1 MTLKDRHRRSI
12 VKAVTFRIVATLA
25 TIIIVYLVTGNLKL
39 SGLLGGLDLISKFI
53 LYDLHERIWEGISW
67 GKKEA

>member
-12 VKAVTFRIVATLA
+12 VKAITFRIVATLA

-53 LYDLHERIWEGISW
+53 LYYLHERIWESISW
-67 GKKEA
+67 GKKEI